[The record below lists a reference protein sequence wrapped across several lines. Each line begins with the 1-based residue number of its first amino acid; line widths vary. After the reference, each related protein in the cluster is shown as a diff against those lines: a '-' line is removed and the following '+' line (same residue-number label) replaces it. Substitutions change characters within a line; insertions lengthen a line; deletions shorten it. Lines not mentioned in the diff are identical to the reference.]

1 MIEAVRGEKL
11 LGYVAI
17 DDIEV
22 TLDETCAVKPPDAA
36 PTTPRL
42 GRRREVLYVHEVVT
56 LQKKYLMY
64 LHQIMRF
71 TPFINYTIL

>member
-22 TLDETCAVKPPDAA
+22 TLDEACAVKPPDAA
-36 PTTPRL
+36 PTTPR
-42 GRRREVLYVHEVVT
+42 
-56 LQKKYLMY
+56 
-64 LHQIMRF
+64 
-71 TPFINYTIL
+71 